1 MKNTGIIIFAFILI
15 PMHVFSQEERKYIR
29 HGVKDYEENKFD
41 KAEINF
47 RKALDQNNSSYEANY
62 NTGNTLYKQDKPEEA
77 QNKYK
82 SLLDSNIPKD
92 RKADLYYN
100 IGNTLLKTNE
110 YQKSIDA
117 YKNALRIRPDDEDA
131 RYNLAWALSKL
142 QEQQNQDQNQNNQD
156 NQEKEQEEKQEKNQQ
171 QNQNKDQNNG
181 NQPADTKNLS
191 KEEIERILQAL
202 EEKEQEVKEK
212 VEKAKAKARTAPNE
226 KDW

>member
-1 MKNTGIIIFAFILI
+1 MKNTGIIILAFILI
-15 PMHVFSQEERKYIR
+15 PVHVFSQEERKYIR

-47 RKALDQNNSSYEANY
+47 REALDRNNSSYEANY
-62 NTGNTLYKQDKPEEA
+62 NTGNTLYKQDKPEDA

-82 SLLDSNIPKD
+82 SLLNSNIPNDK
-92 RKADLYYN
+92 KADLYYN
-100 IGNTLLKTNE
+100 LGNTYLKTNE

-117 YKNALRIRPDDEDA
+117 YKNALRIRPNDEDA

-156 NQEKEQEEKQEKNQQ
+156 NQEQDKEDKQEKNQQ
-171 QNQNKDQNNG
+171 QNQNEDQNNG

-191 KEEIERILQAL
+191 KEEIESILQAL
-202 EEKEQEVKEK
+202 EEKEREVKEK
-212 VEKAKAKARTAPNE
+212 VEKEKAKARTSPNE